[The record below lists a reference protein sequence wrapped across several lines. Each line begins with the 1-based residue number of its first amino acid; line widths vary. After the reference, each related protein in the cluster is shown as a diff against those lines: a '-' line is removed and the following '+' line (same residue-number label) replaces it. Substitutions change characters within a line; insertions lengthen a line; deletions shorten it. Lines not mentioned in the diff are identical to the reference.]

1 MSRKFSTQLTGFG
14 EAGRVDL
21 AGGSPYHHLM
31 HKTNAMRILES
42 LGISYTTQSYDWD
55 EDHIDAKH
63 VCEELHLDPEQVFKT
78 IVLEDS
84 DKQKFVFCLPA
95 ESVIS
100 MKRVR
105 EITGSKTIDLL
116 PLKDL
121 QKTTGY
127 IRGGCSPLGMI
138 RKFPTY
144 IEETAQLFDTIYV
157 SAGMRGLQL
166 CLRPDDLLKAAEATW
181 ADFTQA

>member
-1 MSRKFSTQLTGFG
+1 
-14 EAGRVDL
+14 
-21 AGGSPYHHLM
+21 
-31 HKTNAMRILES
+31 MRILES
-42 LGISYTTQSYDWD
+42 LDIPYTTQSYEWD

-63 VCEELHLDPEQVFKT
+63 VCEELKLDPEQVFKT
-78 IVLEDS
+78 IVLEDD

-95 ESVIS
+95 EAVIS
-100 MKRVR
+100 MKKVR
-105 EITGSKTIDLL
+105 EITGSKHIDLL

-121 QKTTGY
+121 QRTTGY

-138 RKFPTY
+138 RKFPTF

-166 CLRPDDLLKAAEATW
+166 CLKPDDLCKAAEAQW